1 MLSPPKRATAL
12 GAVGG
17 VSSRAAVASVSR
29 GWPAARGGPEAD
41 ELLGSFTLDSSEP
54 EANDAWDPR
63 TGGDAVIQRGEA
75 RPYALRAL
83 DGARSEARRSA
94 EAVAERVRGE
104 RGQDARLAAL
114 LHDLRADVQP
124 GGAPELSA
132 APLATG
138 LPAVDRLLGGG
149 FPRGRLAEIAGPV
162 SSGRTSL
169 ALALLAETTRR
180 GALASM
186 IDAADA
192 FDPSSADAAGIDL
205 ARVLWARPLSVV
217 EALRCAEHVL
227 SAGGFALVVVDL
239 AFAAARERPRVPDSA
254 WPRLRK
260 SAASSDAGL
269 VLLTH
274 DRLAGASA
282 DLALELDAAHARFA
296 AQPSWLEALESRIQ
310 LVRNRAGPTER
321 TALVRFAPF
330 AA

>member
-1 MLSPPKRATAL
+1 MLSPPKRAAAH
-12 GAVGG
+12 GADGG
-17 VSSRAAVASVSR
+17 VSSYAAAGRGWRAAY
-29 GWPAARGGPEAD
+29 E
-41 ELLGSFTLDSSEP
+41 EP
-54 EANDAWDPR
+54 ESFETQGSLELEASDAWDPR
-63 TGGDAVIQRGEA
+63 DGGDAIIQRDEA
-75 RPYALRAL
+75 RPYAVRSLGVAH
-83 DGARSEARRSA
+83 DEARSNGGASA
-94 EAVAERVRGE
+94 LRIGADGE
-104 RGQDARLAAL
+104 RSRAARLAAL

-124 GGAPELSA
+124 GGAPELSTA
-132 APLATG
+132 RLATG

-149 FPRGRLAEIAGPV
+149 FPRGRLAEIAGPI

-180 GALASM
+180 GALASV

-205 ARVLWARPLSVV
+205 ARVLWARPPGIA

-227 SAGGFALVVVDL
+227 DAGGFDLVIIDL
-239 AFAAARERPRVPDSA
+239 AFAAARERPCVPDSA

-260 SAASSDAGL
+260 SAASADAGL

-274 DRLAGASA
+274 GRLAGASA
-282 DLALELDAAHARFA
+282 DLALELGVASARFA
-296 AQPSWLEALESRIQ
+296 AQPSWLESLESRIQ